1 MALIPDGRTALSA
14 ILAHE
19 RLFPR
24 VKDADL
30 SAAAIKLARKQI
42 IAAGLSRDDLLTLKD
57 TLSAD
62 MFEKTL
68 DSLTPYHVK
77 LLARRLD
84 KGAAEIE
91 VNTGSSALSHV
102 RKVLAG
108 EATPSPAPDS
118 APDPAPAA
126 TDTAEPD
133 APKKNKYLGRKA
145 FRTGR

>member
-1 MALIPDGRTALSA
+1 MALTPDGRAALTA

-19 RLFPR
+19 DLFPR

-42 IAAGLSRDDLLTLKD
+42 IAAGLTRDDLLELKAKLGD
-57 TLSAD
+57 D

-68 DSLTPYHVK
+68 DSVTPHHIK

-84 KGAAEIE
+84 RNAPEIE
-91 VNTGSSALSHV
+91 VNTGSSALSYV
-102 RKVLAG
+102 RQILAG
-108 EATPSPAPDS
+108 EGDQSTEPSNTSPIVEDKPV
-118 APDPAPAA
+118 
-126 TDTAEPD
+126 
-133 APKKNKYLGRKA
+133 KNKYLGRKA

>member
-1 MALIPDGRTALSA
+1 MALIPDGRAALSA

-19 RLFPR
+19 TLFPR
-24 VKDADL
+24 VKDSDL

-42 IAAGLSRDDLLTLKD
+42 IAAGLSRDDLLKLKD
-57 TLSAD
+57 TLGAD

-68 DSLTPYHVK
+68 DSLTPYLVK

-84 KGAAEIE
+84 KTAAEIE

-108 EATPSPAPDS
+108 EAVPSAAPATESAETADASPAP
-118 APDPAPAA
+118 A
-126 TDTAEPD
+126 
-133 APKKNKYLGRKA
+133 KNKYLGRKA

>member
-1 MALIPDGRTALSA
+1 MALIPDGRAALSA

-19 RLFPR
+19 TLFPR
-24 VKDADL
+24 VKDSDL

-42 IAAGLSRDDLLTLKD
+42 IAAGLSRDDLLKLKD
-57 TLSAD
+57 TLGAD

-84 KGAAEIE
+84 KTAAEIE

-108 EATPSPAPDS
+108 EATPSAEPVEAAAETADALNEP
-118 APDPAPAA
+118 PAPA
-126 TDTAEPD
+126 
-133 APKKNKYLGRKA
+133 KNKYLGRKA

>member
-1 MALIPDGRTALSA
+1 MALIPDGRAALSA

-19 RLFPR
+19 NLFPR
-24 VKDADL
+24 VKDSDL

-42 IAAGLSRDDLLTLKD
+42 IAAGLTREDLLELKR
-57 TLSAD
+57 TVGED

-84 KGAAEIE
+84 KTAAEIE

-108 EATPSPAPDS
+108 EV
-118 APDPAPAA
+118 
-126 TDTAEPD
+126 
-133 APKKNKYLGRKA
+133 APKPTEDAAAAAPEAPTPAKNKYLGRKA

>member
-1 MALIPDGRTALSA
+1 MALIPDGRAALSA

-19 RLFPR
+19 TLFPR
-24 VKDADL
+24 VKDSDL

-42 IAAGLSRDDLLTLKD
+42 IAAGLTRDDLLTLKD
-57 TLSAD
+57 TLGED

-84 KGAAEIE
+84 KTAAEIE

-108 EATPSPAPDS
+108 ETAQTEAEAS
-118 APDPAPAA
+118 APSEPAPAPA
-126 TDTAEPD
+126 
-133 APKKNKYLGRKA
+133 KNKYLGRKA

>member
-1 MALIPDGRTALSA
+1 MALIPDGRAALSA
-14 ILAHE
+14 ILAHQDQ
-19 RLFPR
+19 FPR

-30 SAAAIKLARKQI
+30 AAAAIKLARKQM
-42 IAAGLSRDDLLTLKD
+42 IAAGMTRGDLLTLKD
-57 TLSAD
+57 TLGAD

-84 KGAAEIE
+84 KSAAEID

-108 EATPSPAPDS
+108 EVSPSELIAETS
-118 APDPAPAA
+118 A
-126 TDTAEPD
+126 TDERTPQ
-133 APKKNKYLGRKA
+133 KSKYLGRRA

>member
-1 MALIPDGRTALSA
+1 MALIPDGRAALSA
-14 ILAHE
+14 ILAHQP
-19 RLFPR
+19 LFPR
-24 VKDADL
+24 VKDSDL

-42 IAAGLSRDDLLTLKD
+42 IAAGLSRDDLLALKD
-57 TLSAD
+57 TLGAD

-84 KGAAEIE
+84 KTAAEIE

-108 EATPSPAPDS
+108 DVMPGAAPT
-118 APDPAPAA
+118 APPETPAPA
-126 TDTAEPD
+126 
-133 APKKNKYLGRKA
+133 KNKYLGRKA

>member
-1 MALIPDGRTALSA
+1 MALIPDGRAALSA

-19 RLFPR
+19 SLFPR
-24 VKDADL
+24 VRDADL

-42 IAAGLSRDDLLTLKD
+42 VAAGLSRDDLLALKETLG
-57 TLSAD
+57 AD

-84 KGAAEIE
+84 KTAAEID

-108 EATPSPAPDS
+108 TAA
-118 APDPAPAA
+118 PAPAS
-126 TDTAEPD
+126 DTPAAPSD
-133 APKKNKYLGRKA
+133 AAPKPAKNKYLGRKA

>member
-1 MALIPDGRTALSA
+1 MALIPDGRAALSA

-19 RLFPR
+19 TLFPR

-30 SAAAIKLARKQI
+30 SGAAIKLARKQI
-42 IAAGLSRDDLLTLKD
+42 IAAGLTGDDLLELKKTLG
-57 TLSAD
+57 AD

-84 KGAAEIE
+84 KNAAEIE

-102 RKVLAG
+102 RKILNGELA
-108 EATPSPAPDS
+108 PSPAQE
-118 APDPAPAA
+118 PAEAA
-126 TDTAEPD
+126 D
-133 APKKNKYLGRKA
+133 APPPSKNKYLGRKA

>member
-1 MALIPDGRTALSA
+1 MALIPDGRAALTA

-19 RLFPR
+19 PQFPR
-24 VKDADL
+24 VRDSDL
-30 SAAAIKLARKQI
+30 AAAAIKLARKQI
-42 IAAGLSRDDLLTLKD
+42 IAAGLSRDDLLALKD
-57 TLSAD
+57 TLGAD

-118 APDPAPAA
+118 APDPAPA
-126 TDTAEPD
+126 DTAAPD